1 MSIGQTKRRNQQG
14 QGPAQLPNTLLDN
27 APNYQMG
34 ALSKRDKKECEG
46 NIDEIEHKET
56 TSEKF
61 CQIVNCKT
69 RTILYHY
76 KCVSSSLL
84 NSLTCKSIKE
94 KTSYDIKVHTY
105 HSLLH
110 SLH

>member
-1 MSIGQTKRRNQQG
+1 
-14 QGPAQLPNTLLDN
+14 
-27 APNYQMG
+27 MG
-34 ALSKRDKKECEG
+34 ALSKRDKKKFAG
-46 NIDEIEHKET
+46 SIDEIEHKET

-69 RTILYHY
+69 RTILYYY

-94 KTSYDIKVHTY
+94 KTSLRY
-105 HSLLH
+105 
-110 SLH
+110 